1 VLGAAR
7 RRLPLAVSKG
17 GVMVGVT
24 QRIEGWPY
32 GECVRA
38 AYATILGLP
47 IEAVPRFDP
56 AACEAVGEEQGNR
69 ERRWLASLGIDLFEI
84 STSEDQALP
93 QEILDCMPEVPHL
106 MSGISPRGFGHRVV
120 GVGGRVAFD
129 PHPSR
134 AGLVSVYSVGL
145 LIPLGGDR

>member
-1 VLGAAR
+1 M
-7 RRLPLAVSKG
+7 KH
-17 GVMVGVT
+17 GVT

-38 AYATILGLP
+38 AYATILGVD
-47 IEAVPRFDP
+47 IEEVPRLDP
-56 AACEAVGEEQGNR
+56 GAAMAVGQDQGDR
-69 ERRWLASLGIDLFEI
+69 EREWLASIGLGLVEI
-84 STSEDQALP
+84 HCDVEDSIP
-93 QEILDCMPEVPHL
+93 PEILDCVPEVPHL

-134 AGLVSVYSVGL
+134 AGLVTVYSIGILV
-145 LIPLGGDR
+145 PL